1 MMLKNMEEESKQKDE
16 RISHLRDCLTI
27 AVSEN
32 NTCNAGSNIS
42 IGIKNIAIFYVLLYG
57 LFLKQIG

>member
-1 MMLKNMEEESKQKDE
+1 MLKNMEEESKQKDE

-32 NTCNAGSNIS
+32 NTCNARSNIS
-42 IGIKNIAIFYVLLYG
+42 IEIYKIAIFYVLLYG
-57 LFLKQIG
+57 LFLKHIG

>member
-1 MMLKNMEEESKQKDE
+1 MLKNMEEESKQKDE

-42 IGIKNIAIFYVLLYG
+42 IGIQKIAIFYVLIWFIFKANWLN
-57 LFLKQIG
+57 

>member
-1 MMLKNMEEESKQKDE
+1 MLKNMEEESRQKDE

-32 NTCNAGSNIS
+32 NTCNARGNIS
-42 IGIKNIAIFYVLLYG
+42 IEI
-57 LFLKQIG
+57 

>member
-1 MMLKNMEEESKQKDE
+1 MLKNMEEESKQKDE

-32 NTCNAGSNIS
+32 NNCNARSNIS
-42 IGIKNIAIFYVLLYG
+42 IEI
-57 LFLKQIG
+57 

>member
-16 RISHLRDCLTI
+16 RISHLKDCLTI

-32 NTCNAGSNIS
+32 NTCVMLA
-42 IGIKNIAIFYVLLYG
+42 AIFQLEYKKLQYFMSCYMVY
-57 LFLKQIG
+57 F

>member
-1 MMLKNMEEESKQKDE
+1 MLKNMEEESKRKDE

-32 NTCNAGSNIS
+32 KLVMPA
-42 IGIKNIAIFYVLLYG
+42 AIFHLKYKKLQYFMSCYMVY
-57 LFLKQIG
+57 FLMHIG